1 MKSRENTQII
11 NLNLLLEKK
20 GYLGCWWKID
30 SATLVNSDLW
40 VTTRARDH
48 YSCLICELS
57 FLLLVL
63 FDVLHFMGYNLI
75 QWIFV
80 CETWMCMR
88 LDSTYLDQESWLADL
103 KCQGDFS
110 STYYHIAID
119 LLNKEIISKA
129 FSPFIIY
136 TSYLL
141 FIFFLLLIWSV
152 FSFFFIALQPLWW
165 EQQWVTLIIGCH
177 FVFSF

>member
-1 MKSRENTQII
+1 M
-11 NLNLLLEKK
+11 EKK
-20 GYLGCWWKID
+20 GFSWLLVKDWL
-30 SATLVNSDLW
+30 SHLVNSDLW

-57 FLLLVL
+57 FLLLIR

-103 KCQGDFS
+103 KCQGEFS
-110 STYYHIAID
+110 S
-119 LLNKEIISKA
+119 
-129 FSPFIIY
+129 FIIY
-136 TSYLL
+136 ASYLI
-141 FIFFLLLIWSV
+141 FIFS
-152 FSFFFIALQPLWW
+152 FSLVCIFFFLHCTPAIVVGTTMSDPHNWMSLCIFILMLEMSMVLETSMMSFPTYHMLSQ
-165 EQQWVTLIIGCH
+165 LIR
-177 FVFSF
+177 